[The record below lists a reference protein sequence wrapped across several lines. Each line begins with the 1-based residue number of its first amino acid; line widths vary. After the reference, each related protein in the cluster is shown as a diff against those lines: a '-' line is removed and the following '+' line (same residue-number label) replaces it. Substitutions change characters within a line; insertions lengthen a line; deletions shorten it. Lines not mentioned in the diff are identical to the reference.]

1 MKRILFTVCLLL
13 GSLGLQAQKVSIL
26 GDSYS
31 TFPGYITPAWNF
43 TWYGTDYQLSEGVN
57 DVRKV
62 EQTWWHQVMTAMNYT
77 LEKNNAFSGSTVSY
91 TGYNGEVYADRAFIT
106 RMADLGDPDV
116 ILVLAGTN
124 DSWAGAPVGHYIYS
138 NWTRQQLF
146 SFRPAFCYMMDYL
159 VRNYPKA
166 RILNICNSELSPEV
180 TETEAEVCAHF
191 QVQNLLLRD
200 IEKQNGHPSIA
211 GMKAIA
217 SQVIEALAKRE

>member
-1 MKRILFTVCLLL
+1 MKRKWFVCCLLL
-13 GSLGLQAQKVSIL
+13 ASVVAQAQKVSIL

-31 TFPGYITPAWNF
+31 TFKDQVTPSWNAI
-43 TWYGTDYQLSEGVN
+43 WYGTDYQLSEGVN

-62 EQTWWHQVMTAMNYT
+62 EQTWWHQVITTLNYT
-77 LEKNNAFSGSTVSY
+77 LEKNNSFSGSTVSY
-91 TGYNGEVYADRAFIT
+91 TGYRGEIYTDRAFIT

-116 ILVLAGTN
+116 ILILGGTN
-124 DSWAGAPVGHYIYS
+124 DSWAGVPVGNYVYD

-146 SFRPAFCYMMDYL
+146 SFRPAFCYMIDYL

-180 TETEAEVCAHF
+180 TQTEAEVCARYG
-191 QVQNLLLRD
+191 VQNLLLHD
-200 IEKQNGHPSIA
+200 VEKQNGHPSIA

-217 SQVIEALAKRE
+217 NQVIGILTQK

>member
-1 MKRILFTVCLLL
+1 MKRILTVIYVFLAAWTV
-13 GSLGLQAQKVSIL
+13 QAQKVSIL

-31 TFPGYITPAWNF
+31 TFPGYVSPAWNF
-43 TWYGTDYQLSEGVN
+43 LWYGSEYQLSEGVN

-62 EQTWWHQVMTAMNYT
+62 EETWWHQVIQAMNYT

-116 ILVLAGTN
+116 ILILAGTN
-124 DSWAGAPVGHYIYS
+124 DSWAGAPVGNYIYS

-146 SFRPAFCYMMDYL
+146 CFRPAFCYLMDYL

-180 TETEAEVCAHF
+180 TETEAEVCAHYH
-191 QVQNLLLRD
+191 VQNLLLQD
-200 IEKQNGHPSIA
+200 IEKQNGHPSVA

-217 SQVIEALAKRE
+217 HQVIQALKK